1 MDVNSAREEIWNSLS
16 REKKFS
22 LQRITEISNNFSH
35 VLGNGDSATVY
46 KGGYVDGRMVAVK
59 KRKMQ
64 SGQGEKAFLTEVAV
78 LSRLL
83 HILIGV
89 GKAMAYL
96 HSQGV
101 VHRDIAS
108 RNILLDRDFNGKL
121 NDFGLC
127 KLPTRNGYF
136 ATPVYPNNG
145 RPWATQEDV
154 YQFGRVMLEVL
165 HWRRSLDQ
173 RRAGPISVHSRGLVE
188 TTAFQCLHSSPHAR
202 PSMTQV
208 VDRLQHSLHLQTHSY
223 CRR

>member
-1 MDVNSAREEIWNSLS
+1 MPNGSLDAHLEG
-16 REKKFS
+16 RGRPFS
-22 LQRITEISNNFSH
+22 W
-35 VLGNGDSATVY
+35 A
-46 KGGYVDGRMVAVK
+46 
-59 KRKMQ
+59 
-64 SGQGEKAFLTEVAV
+64 
-78 LSRLL
+78 RLL

-173 RRAGPISVHSRGLVE
+173 RRAVLSWVERLIRQGRHSENETREIHTNWQTWGPI
-188 TTAFQCLHSSPHAR
+188 C
-202 PSMTQV
+202 
-208 VDRLQHSLHLQTHSY
+208 
-223 CRR
+223 